1 MPKLPTAKT
10 LTNAPPMNGWR
21 RVKFGDVVR
30 FVKENADPESGEFE
44 QYVAGE
50 HIETDNLHIRKWG
63 TVGDGY
69 LGPAFHRRFKK
80 GQVLYGSRRTYLRK
94 IAVAEFDG
102 ITANTTFVLEPSG
115 EELIPE
121 LLPFIMQT
129 EAFTQHSVKQSKGS
143 VNPYINFKD
152 ITWFEFALPPKEEQR
167 RIAEFLWAAD
177 DHVQTLR
184 HVNSRIDILL
194 QEFVEKF
201 LAEEPGESRP
211 CSDLV
216 VENVRNGF
224 SPPTSSRGLPT
235 LSISA
240 IRDGQ
245 VRCEPDNIKYADVPL
260 ASVTQ
265 FLMRPKD
272 VLVVR
277 GNGNRD
283 LVGRAGIVS
292 TNPEN
297 CFYPDLLIRLR
308 FDESKIRPEF
318 ACIQWNSRTA
328 HGQLLKRAK
337 STNGIWK
344 VNGKDVSQ
352 QLLKVPK
359 LKAQDGLLRQFQQF
373 DGTIRSA
380 RSAFETAHLLGTGLL
395 QQLLSPGNTS

>member
-10 LTNAPPMNGWR
+10 LTNAPPTNGWR

-44 QYVAGE
+44 RYVAGE

-318 ACIQWNSRTA
+318 ACIQWNSPRRYIARPIPTIPVIQNNAMTCRLRTTP
-328 HGQLLKRAK
+328 R
-337 STNGIWK
+337 
-344 VNGKDVSQ
+344 
-352 QLLKVPK
+352 
-359 LKAQDGLLRQFQQF
+359 
-373 DGTIRSA
+373 
-380 RSAFETAHLLGTGLL
+380 
-395 QQLLSPGNTS
+395 